1 MNQETSERVRIF
13 AARTILTMNPAQPQA
28 THVAVRDST
37 VLAVGGDCLLYT
49 SPSPR
54 DS

>member
-37 VLAVGGDCLLYT
+37 VPVSYT
-49 SPSPR
+49 HLR
-54 DS
+54 AHET